1 MKKTGVKGVGRKE
14 NEMASQIVKVR
25 RKGGVRGRESE
36 ICCFFD
42 FNQKQRRSAVE
53 KSMTK
58 SKVHMS

>member
-1 MKKTGVKGVGRKE
+1 
-14 NEMASQIVKVR
+14 MASLLVTV
-25 RKGGVRGRESE
+25 GERGRASESG
-36 ICCFFD
+36 IRCFSD